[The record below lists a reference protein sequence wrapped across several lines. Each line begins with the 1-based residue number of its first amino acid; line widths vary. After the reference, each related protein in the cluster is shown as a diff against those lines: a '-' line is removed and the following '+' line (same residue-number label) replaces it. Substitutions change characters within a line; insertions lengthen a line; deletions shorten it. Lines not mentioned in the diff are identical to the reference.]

1 MLAAFH
7 SKGLYVLDVSLGN
20 LAVRDGLPCVID
32 VGSGQVMERVLDAK
46 SVDRTIEMER
56 TKADGNGFVLFTGD
70 EVHQRVKGT
79 SRGMVGYGTAGCR
92 SEEMADEV
100 HRDPSIFSAD
110 FAAHFDISSAA
121 MVVAGGYRQKEKKE
135 SSTKWASALVNS
147 ATSLDKMY
155 TFLCSGLAEGVKP
168 QQEGALRLRA
178 DMLFR
183 LLGVHWRQ
191 QPTADEVL
199 RFPAFA
205 EPGPNVS
212 NNLNES
218 ERATSAEGE
227 AGVRSPSPPSSTPH
241 DAAP

>member
-1 MLAAFH
+1 
-7 SKGLYVLDVSLGN
+7 
-20 LAVRDGLPCVID
+20 
-32 VGSGQVMERVLDAK
+32 
-46 SVDRTIEMER
+46 
-56 TKADGNGFVLFTGD
+56 
-70 EVHQRVKGT
+70 
-79 SRGMVGYGTAGCR
+79 
-92 SEEMADEV
+92 MADEV

-135 SSTKWASALVNS
+135 SYSKWASGLVNS

-168 QQEGALRLRA
+168 QQEDALRLRA
-178 DMLFR
+178 DMLCR

-212 NNLNES
+212 NNLNEPDH
-218 ERATSAEGE
+218 ATSAEG
-227 AGVRSPSPPSSTPH
+227 PPPH
-241 DAAP
+241 PPPPPPQPCS